1 MQHRLNVIKANA
13 FEAAVFLIVAAGS
26 LGAALVVMTLL
37 MPLHELSALLV
48 GLPTAYWVSVG
59 LFFLTDRAA
68 YKARIRLHRAAH
80 CTDCTPAAQPS
91 DQYLLKA
98 TGQQVTLLEDLGDGD
113 VRIAMDSGRIT
124 RDDIVSARDI
134 TPAAIRD

>member
-1 MQHRLNVIKANA
+1 MQHRLNVLKANA
-13 FEAAVFLIVAAGS
+13 FEAAVFLTVALGS
-26 LGAALVVMTLL
+26 LGSGLVVMTLA
-37 MPLHELSALLV
+37 MPFNELAALLLA
-48 GLPTAYWVSVG
+48 LPTAYWVSAG
-59 LFFLTDRAA
+59 LFALTDRAA

-80 CTDCTPAAQPS
+80 CTDCTPAAG

-98 TGQQVTLLEDLGDGD
+98 TGQRVTLLEDLGDGD
-113 VRIAMDSGRIT
+113 VRIAMDSGRVT